1 MKKNNDRYITAI
13 LCDDIRQELGNKYSL
28 MGCYQG
34 ELIVPMV
41 PAALPKLCIFASIY
55 TPKDKPFKSLMFRVV
70 QDNDKELAR
79 VEMPEDGLVVA
90 GQNHDDT
97 STRKII
103 NTAITFAPFAIEKPS
118 MLRFLAVT
126 EEGEIIG
133 PRFLI
138 KVGTARVSAAQPA
151 VKSSKPTKSRT
162 TK

>member
-13 LCDDIRQELGNKYSL
+13 LCDDIRQEMGNKYSL

-34 ELIVPMV
+34 ELVVPMV

-55 TPKDKPFKSLMFRVV
+55 TPKDKPFKSLLFRVV
-70 QDNDKELAR
+70 QDDDKELAR
-79 VEMPEDGLVVA
+79 VEMPAEGLIVT

-97 STRKII
+97 STKYVL
-103 NTAITFAPFAIEKPS
+103 NTAITFAPFSIEKPS
-118 MLRFLAVT
+118 MLSFLALT

-138 KVGTARVSAAQPA
+138 KVGTAQEPAAHPA
-151 VKSSKPTKSRT
+151 AKPKLTKSRA

>member
-13 LCDDIRQELGNKYSL
+13 LCDDIRQEMGNKYSL

-34 ELIVPMV
+34 ELVVPIV

-55 TPKDKPFKSLMFRVV
+55 TPKDKPFKSLLFRVV
-70 QDNDKELAR
+70 QDDDKELAR
-79 VEMPEDGLVVA
+79 VEMPAEGLIVT

-97 STRKII
+97 STKYVL
-103 NTAITFAPFAIEKPS
+103 NTAITFAPFSIEKPS

-138 KVGTARVSAAQPA
+138 KVGTAQEPAAHPA
-151 VKSSKPTKSRT
+151 AKPKLTKSRA